1 MTIPA
6 GGGDPVSDLRASL
19 QGAKALVEMDDA
31 HGARAQVIQSL
42 DDIEVL
48 CGRDPLDTSGMRLA
62 ERLGGIDP
70 ASVPPDAGEVIAQT
84 LRLGLRS
91 AMQANDV
98 ATALPFGR
106 AALRFADHLGL
117 PVLAAQAHNDLAT
130 VYGVRDFHE
139 RAIHHLRAGIE
150 ELERAGEPVL
160 PALVNNLGNVY
171 MESDRIEE
179 ALACFDRAVKDSSE
193 RGDDFRRAIAL
204 ANRGRALGAL
214 RRHAEAMESL
224 EGALSLFRSLGRKA
238 YVATTL
244 AKLGTA
250 RAATGDLREALRL
263 YAEAKSQSTDENL
276 PFRGEVAEGLGR
288 VLLEAGRY
296 AQALPEL
303 ELAADLHRQGGAER
317 AAADMLREQA
327 RALSVMGRYE
337 EAYDRLEKH
346 IEDSEA
352 LQRQHGEVLVG
363 VLLVELEA
371 GLAQDNELPI
381 VTGRVLAEANRAL
394 RAQAERLERMS
405 ATDELTQ
412 VHNRRFLNGRL
423 EDEVA
428 RCRQDKATDLCL
440 VLFDI
445 DNFKAINDRYSHLV
459 GDDVLKVAA
468 QVLERTF
475 RRTDVVARWG
485 GEEFAVLLVGT
496 GKAAAGP
503 VTEKAREAI
512 KAAPWS
518 EIADDLEVTVSAGI
532 AAFSELEG
540 VPQALELLKL
550 ADRRLY
556 EAKRSGRDRVSAGG

>member
-19 QGAKALVEMDDA
+19 EGAKALIEMDDA
-31 HGARAQVIQSL
+31 HGARAQVIQCL
-42 DDIEVL
+42 DDVEVL

-62 ERLGGIDP
+62 ERLGGLDP
-70 ASVPPDAGEVIAQT
+70 ASVTAEAGEVIAQT

-139 RAIHHLRAGIE
+139 RAIHHLRSGIE

-171 MESDRIEE
+171 MESDRVEE
-179 ALACFDRAVKDSSE
+179 ALACFDRAVKDSAE
-193 RGDDFRRAIAL
+193 REDVFRSAIAL

-214 RRHAEAMESL
+214 RRHAAAIESL
-224 EGALSLFRSLGRKA
+224 ESALGMFRSLGRKA
-238 YVATTL
+238 YVAATL

-250 RAATGDLREALRL
+250 HAATGDLRVALRL
-263 YAEAKSQSTDENL
+263 YEEAKGLSADESL

-296 AQALPEL
+296 AEALPEL
-303 ELAADLHRQGGAER
+303 ELAADLHPQGGAER

-327 RALSVMGRYE
+327 RALSLMGRYE
-337 EAYDRLEKH
+337 EAYDRLERH
-346 IEDSEA
+346 LEASEA

-423 EDEVA
+423 EDEVG
-428 RCRQDKATDLCL
+428 RCRQDKGTDLCL

-445 DNFKAINDRYSHLV
+445 DNFKAINDRYSHIV
-459 GDDVLKVAA
+459 GDEVLKVAA
-468 QVLERTF
+468 QVLDRTF

-496 GKAAAGP
+496 GKPAAGP

-512 KAAPWS
+512 KAAPWA

-540 VPQALELLKL
+540 APQALELLKL

>member
-1 MTIPA
+1 M
-6 GGGDPVSDLRASL
+6 
-19 QGAKALVEMDDA
+19 VEMDDA
-31 HGARAQVIQSL
+31 HGAKAQVIGCL
-42 DDIEVL
+42 DDIEAL
-48 CGRDPLDTSGMRLA
+48 CGLDSLDTSGMRLA
-62 ERLGGIDP
+62 ERLGALEP
-70 ASVPPDAGEVIAQT
+70 AGVTPEAGQVIAET

-98 ATALPFGR
+98 AAALPFGR
-106 AALRFADHLGL
+106 AALRFADRLAM
-117 PVLAAQAHNDLAT
+117 PVLAAQAHNDLAS

-150 ELERAGEPVL
+150 VLEKAGEPVL

-171 MESDRIEE
+171 MRSDRVDE
-179 ALACFDRAVKDSSE
+179 ALACFERAVEDSALGE
-193 RGDDFRRAIAL
+193 DQFRFAIAL
-204 ANRGRALGAL
+204 ANKGRALGAL
-214 RRHAEAMESL
+214 RRHEDAILSL
-224 EGALSLFRSLGRKA
+224 EEALAVFQRLGRKA

-250 RAATGDLREALRL
+250 HAATGDLQAALDL
-263 YAEAKSQSTDENL
+263 FAAAKVEMADESL

-296 AQALPEL
+296 QEALPEL
-303 ELAADLHRQGGAER
+303 ALALELHRQGGAEG

-327 RALSVMGRYE
+327 RALALLGRYE
-337 EAYDRLEKH
+337 DAYDHLARHLEA
-346 IEDSEA
+346 IDE

-405 ATDELTQ
+405 STDELTQ

-423 EDEVA
+423 QDEVQ
-428 RCRQDKATDLCL
+428 RCRQDKAADLCL
-440 VLFDI
+440 VLFDV
-445 DNFKAINDRYSHLV
+445 DNFKAINDRFSHLV
-459 GDDVLKVAA
+459 GDEVLVMAA
-468 QVLERTF
+468 KVLERTF

-512 KAAPWS
+512 KTAPWRDV
-518 EIADDLEVTVSAGI
+518 ADGLEVTVSAGI

-540 VPQALELLKL
+540 AAQALDLLKL

-556 EAKRSGRDRVSAGG
+556 EAKRSGRDRVSAGI